1 MEMCSAAAITHS
13 NVQRRALCVNG
24 IFIVIVAVI
33 RMIVFAYLLRSTIW
47 RCTTACFTPNTVR
60 TLRWA
65 SFKWVKFNILFDVC
79 DTHAALCAKQFIY
92 LLRNIHMDPFTF
104 ISIDC
109 KFSILSTVCP
119 NRTTHFA
126 EQRICAQFEWWER
139 RCVAR
144 VSAVN
149 LLRVCRNKID
159 CSRGIAGEDAIGS
172 EAPSGGLLKTWY
184 FLCVK
189 YVCVRFSVAVYHNL
203 VDEHGCGNVK
213 IQENISK

>member
-119 NRTTHFA
+119 IRTTHFA
-126 EQRICAQFEWWER
+126 EQRICAQFEWCER

-159 CSRGIAGEDAIGS
+159 CSRGITGRRCDWVWGAKWWTAENLVFSMCQI
-172 EAPSGGLLKTWY
+172 
-184 FLCVK
+184 
-189 YVCVRFSVAVYHNL
+189 CVRAILSRCISQFSRRTWL
-203 VDEHGCGNVK
+203 RECEDSRK
-213 IQENISK
+213 